1 MSLWIVLLTAL
12 LTAVASAL
20 LSGQIRAFVPQPFRW
35 VRARIHVVFAA
46 ALGAGA
52 ALLATNPAELIG
64 LAAAAVGCALL
75 MVIDLAV
82 CRFPDRLVAAT
93 LLALVLGFLASA
105 AVGGTWNDWVRALL
119 AGLVLLLGYFTLAFI
134 APAGLGLGDVKF
146 AAVVGVFLGWFS
158 WQHVAAGTLLAF
170 ILNAV
175 VAVIVLLTRRGNR
188 KTDIPFGPWMVAG
201 ALFAVVLL

>member
-1 MSLWIVLLTAL
+1 MLLTAL
-12 LTAVASAL
+12 LTAVAAAL
-20 LSGQIRAFVPQPFRW
+20 LSGQISPFVPEPSRW
-35 VRARIHVVFAA
+35 VRARFHVVLAA

-64 LAAAAVGCALL
+64 LAAAAVGCTLL

-82 CRFPDRLVAAT
+82 CRLPDRLVAAT

-119 AGLVLLLGYFTLAFI
+119 AGLVLLLGYFALAFI

-158 WQHVAAGTLLAF
+158 WQHVAIGTLLAF
-170 ILNAV
+170 VLNVV
-175 VAVIVLLTRRGNR
+175 VAVAVLLTRCGNR

-201 ALFAVVLL
+201 AVLAVVLL